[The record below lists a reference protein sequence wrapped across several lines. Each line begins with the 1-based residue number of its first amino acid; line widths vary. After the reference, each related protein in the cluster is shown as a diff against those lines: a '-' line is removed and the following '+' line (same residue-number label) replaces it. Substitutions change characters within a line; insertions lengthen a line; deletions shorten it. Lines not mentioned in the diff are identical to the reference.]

1 MTKFAVAQK
10 LISKYA
16 IFILDR
22 KEIHR
27 SGLQVA
33 LAEKVAAVH
42 TAIIWRVCTMGLSL
56 SNIYV

>member
-1 MTKFAVAQK
+1 MTKFEFAQT

-27 SGLQVA
+27 FSLQVA

-42 TAIIWRVCTMGLSL
+42 TAVIWRVCTM
-56 SNIYV
+56 

>member
-1 MTKFAVAQK
+1 MAKFEFAQK

-16 IFILDR
+16 IFVLER

-27 SGLQVA
+27 LSLQVA

-42 TAIIWRVCTMGLSL
+42 TAVIWRVCT
-56 SNIYV
+56 I

>member
-1 MTKFAVAQK
+1 MAKFEVAQK
-10 LISKYA
+10 LISRYG

-27 SGLQVA
+27 FSLKVA

-42 TAIIWRVCTMGLSL
+42 TTIIWRVCTM
-56 SNIYV
+56 